1 MSNATLMA
9 GLSLA
14 VVLAYAGLFSALA
27 LRTFRK
33 SVES

>member
-1 MSNATLMA
+1 MSNASAMA

-14 VVLAYAGLFSALA
+14 VVATYAALFAAVA